1 MPPLKDGHH
10 QAVNGDDAAMPAGTL
25 VFTLTIPRSVLFLAM
40 PQERVRREVISS
52 FQVTTH
58 QGELQG
64 TQPGAEA
71 GLFSLK
77 LGSQEGPSLPA
88 NLGTPQLPGDP
99 DGKSARLAQ
108 LRGQSRSRSGPLFLT
123 PKQQLMENSNSGMDH
138 GVDVPS
144 SEGVGGP
151 LAKASSPGA
160 PLRALPP
167 LGAPRPRSGKSQ

>member
-10 QAVNGDDAAMPAGTL
+10 QAVNGDDAAMPTGTL

-88 NLGTPQLPGDP
+88 SRRPYSALQGPVLPRQGSCWATSTPQLPGDP

-123 PKQQLMENSNSGMDH
+123 PKQ
-138 GVDVPS
+138 
-144 SEGVGGP
+144 
-151 LAKASSPGA
+151 
-160 PLRALPP
+160 
-167 LGAPRPRSGKSQ
+167 